1 MAEHP
6 HTCPS
11 SPPGEIHREG
21 RGGQRKK
28 WAGSHGQY
36 SLSLRGCWGK
46 ATKRIS
52 EERSE
57 GKWQGSPTRIAWIT
71 KEAIGRGNRILRE
84 TCEEKT
90 SLAHLSCQ
98 IEAPQQFSQE
108 GAHIGS

>member
-1 MAEHP
+1 MA
-6 HTCPS
+6 
-11 SPPGEIHREG
+11 
-21 RGGQRKK
+21 RGKSGQE
-28 WAGSHGQY
+28 AMAN

-52 EERSE
+52 EE
-57 GKWQGSPTRIAWIT
+57 QGQMARVSN
-71 KEAIGRGNRILRE
+71 KNCLDYGRGNRILRE

-108 GAHIGS
+108 GAHIVS